1 MFCSKCGTEAGAGAQ
16 FCSQCGSPL
25 AAATAVGPPDRGDDE
40 YVEAAIGPRNTEY
53 YLRKFARFGSGGG
66 YASWNWPAFFVPL
79 FWMLYRKM
87 WLWAALYFFATP
99 FVFVMLF
106 SILFITL
113 PETAAA
119 VVGWT
124 IELAAVFVV
133 LPMYANALYYHTVQG
148 RIVEAKSRPVER
160 RRQLERLWNEGGTS
174 NAAWVV
180 LLLVPVPIIGILAAI
195 AIPAYQ
201 DYTIRAQVSEG
212 MNLAAAA
219 KAAVAETFLN
229 TGVVP
234 QDREDAGM
242 SRAATDTGGKYVSSV
257 DVFEGRIDIVYG
269 GEANRIIAGQ
279 VLSITPYGIQG
290 GGDSWSV
297 VWRCGLSP
305 IPAQATH
312 EISPYETGT
321 IEPKYLPASCRPGNA
336 EDSAEPSKQD
346 QKEKP

>member
-1 MFCSKCGTEAGAGAQ
+1 MFCSKCGTEAGADAQ
-16 FCSQCGSPL
+16 FCSKCGSSL
-25 AAATAVGPPDRGDDE
+25 AAGAAAGPPDRGDVE

-53 YLRKFARFGSGGG
+53 YLRKFARFSSGGG
-66 YASWNWPAFFVPL
+66 YASWNWPAFFLPL

-99 FVFVMLF
+99 FVFTMLF
-106 SILFITL
+106 AILFIAL
-113 PETAAA
+113 PETTAA
-119 VVGWT
+119 VIGWT
-124 IELAAVFVV
+124 VELAAVFVV

-148 RIVEAKSRPVER
+148 RIAEAKNRRVER

-180 LLLVPVPIIGILAAI
+180 ALILPVPFIGILAAI

-229 TGVVP
+229 AGVVP

-242 SRAATDTGGKYVSSV
+242 TPAATDTRGKYVSSV
-257 DVFEGRIDIVYG
+257 DVTEGRIDIVYG
-269 GEANRIIAGQ
+269 GEANRLITGR
-279 VLSITPYGIQG
+279 VLSITPYGIQRVA
-290 GGDSWSV
+290 DSWAV
-297 VWRCGLSP
+297 VWRCGYAS
-305 IPAQATH
+305 IPAEVTH
-312 EISPYETGT
+312 EISPYEAGT
-321 IEPKYLPASCRPGNA
+321 IEPKYLPSACRAGNA
-336 EDSAEPSKQD
+336 EDSAQPSKQD
-346 QKEKP
+346 QKEKL